1 MTTFPKNIF
10 LNITT
15 YQDFSRSLYL
25 VTLEMSLDP
34 LIEGF
39 KLVNLEV
46 NIDSFIKQRSEK
58 SIICL

>member
-1 MTTFPKNIF
+1 MPLVFKFIHP
-10 LNITT
+10 
-15 YQDFSRSLYL
+15 LYTKMS
-25 VTLEMSLDP
+25 VEMSLDP
-34 LIEGF
+34 LIEGS